1 MVVVLDEG
9 RDVGFEVFLEEVVFE
24 EDAVSQRLTPVFD
37 LTLCL
42 QMVGSAETLVY
53 VEATMSRRS
62 SLLN

>member
-1 MVVVLDEG
+1 MVVVLDQG

-24 EDAVSQRLTPVFD
+24 EDAVSRRLTPAFD

-42 QMVGSAETLVY
+42 QMVGSAETLVC
-53 VEATMSRRS
+53 VEATMSRKS